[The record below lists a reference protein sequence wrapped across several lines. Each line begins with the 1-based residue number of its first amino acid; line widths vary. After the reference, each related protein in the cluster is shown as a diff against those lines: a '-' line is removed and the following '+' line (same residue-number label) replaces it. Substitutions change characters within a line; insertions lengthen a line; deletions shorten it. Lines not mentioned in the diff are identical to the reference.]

1 MKGRKFVSIGAALA
15 LVLALTLVP
24 VASPVMAA
32 EGTATGSFA
41 VGNAPP
47 NVQAVEL
54 YTYPNLTD
62 VVTAMTPQVEYYLKV
77 RIHDGNGVDNIANVT
92 AKIYYDSAGSNPN
105 ETGFTTGNTQN
116 VSILTWNSTGW
127 FIDAGAGTSW
137 AIISGNCTKPT
148 AGNSGDWKFAFKPGK
163 VATESTASSDWDL
176 HGRGTDNA
184 SATDG
189 MYCYNKTMNWYGE
202 ITLIT
207 TTIGFGTV
215 AAGSNFNATGNNV
228 TDINATYIANG
239 DYDEK
244 VAASSPWT
252 GPPNATLNVTEGTL
266 DANEFALKANDS
278 NELGTAVLV
287 TISPIYN
294 TTANTGT
301 QTTESGDNVNTNTQ
315 WIKLAATFTE
325 ATYNGTIYYQIA
337 DG

>member
-15 LVLALTLVP
+15 LMLALTLVP

-47 NVQAVEL
+47 NMQAVEL

-62 VVTAMTPQVEYYLKV
+62 VVTAITPQVEYYLKV
-77 RIHDGNGVDNIANVT
+77 RIHDGNGVDNIVNVT
-92 AKIYYDSAGSNPN
+92 AKIYYDSAGSNPS
-105 ETGFTTGNTQN
+105 ESGFTTGNTQN

-127 FIDAGAGTSW
+127 FIDAGSGTSW

-148 AGNSGDWKFAFKPGK
+148 TGNTGDWKFAFKPGK
-163 VATESTASSDWDL
+163 VATESTVGDWDL

-202 ITLIT
+202 INLIT

-215 AAGSNFNATGNNV
+215 AAGSNFDAAGNNV

-266 DANEFALKANDS
+266 DVNEFALKANDS
-278 NELGTAVLV
+278 NVLATAVLV
-287 TISPIYN
+287 TISPTYN

-301 QTTESGDNVNTNTQ
+301 QTIESGDNVNTNTQ
-315 WIKLAATFTE
+315 WIKLAATFGE
-325 ATYNGTIYYQIA
+325 ATYNGTLYYQIA
-337 DG
+337 NG

>member
-1 MKGRKFVSIGAALA
+1 MKGRKFVSTGAALA
-15 LVLALTLVP
+15 LMLALTLVP

-62 VVTAMTPQVEYYLKV
+62 VVTAITPQVEYYLKV
-77 RIHDGNGVDNIANVT
+77 TIHDGNGVGNIANVT
-92 AKIYYDSAGSNPN
+92 AKIYYDSAGSDPS
-105 ETGFTTGNTQN
+105 ESGFTTGNTQN

-127 FIDAGAGTSW
+127 FIDAGSGTSW

-148 AGNSGDWKFAFKPGK
+148 TGNTGNWKFAFKPGK
-163 VATESTASSDWDL
+163 VATESTVGDWDL

-202 ITLIT
+202 INLIT

-215 AAGSNFNATGNNV
+215 AAGSNFDAAGNNV

-266 DANEFALKANDS
+266 DANEFALKAKDS
-278 NELGTAVLV
+278 NVLATAVLV
-287 TISPIYN
+287 TISPTYN

-301 QTTESGDNVNTNTQ
+301 QTIESGDNVNTNTQ
-315 WIKLAATFTE
+315 WIKLAATFGE
-325 ATYNGTIYYQIA
+325 ATYNGTLYYQIA
-337 DG
+337 NG

>member
-15 LVLALTLVP
+15 LMLALTLVP

-47 NVQAVEL
+47 NMQAVEL

-77 RIHDGNGVDNIANVT
+77 RIHDGNGVDNIVNVT
-92 AKIYYDSAGSNPN
+92 AKIYYDSAGSNPS
-105 ETGFTTGNTQN
+105 ESGFTTGNTQN

-127 FIDAGAGTSW
+127 FIDAGSGTSW

-148 AGNSGDWKFAFKPGK
+148 TGNTGDWKFAFKPGK
-163 VATESTASSDWDL
+163 VATESTVGDWDL

-202 ITLIT
+202 INLIT

-215 AAGSNFNATGNNV
+215 AAGSNFDAAGNNV

-266 DANEFALKANDS
+266 DVNEFALKANDS
-278 NELGTAVLV
+278 NVLATAVLV
-287 TISPIYN
+287 TISPTYN

-301 QTTESGDNVNTNTQ
+301 QTIESGDNVNTNTQ
-315 WIKLAATFTE
+315 WIKLAATFGE
-325 ATYNGTIYYQIA
+325 ATYNGTLYYQIA
-337 DG
+337 NG